1 MIEDQIIAQKI
12 SDLHL
17 KTIGE
22 LNEILFEIQE
32 KCSEEEFHAYRR
44 IVGQLMATFWDAL
57 NAIYAKHPSIKP
69 KQFEQ
74 FD

>member
-12 SDLHL
+12 CNLHL

>member
-22 LNEILFEIQE
+22 LNEILFEIQK

>member
-12 SDLHL
+12 CDLHL

-32 KCSEEEFHAYRR
+32 KCSEEEF
-44 IVGQLMATFWDAL
+44 
-57 NAIYAKHPSIKP
+57 
-69 KQFEQ
+69 
-74 FD
+74 

>member
-74 FD
+74 VD

>member
-1 MIEDQIIAQKI
+1 
-12 SDLHL
+12 
-17 KTIGE
+17 
-22 LNEILFEIQE
+22 
-32 KCSEEEFHAYRR
+32 AYRR

-57 NAIYAKHPSIKP
+57 NSIYAKHPSIKP

>member
-1 MIEDQIIAQKI
+1 MMEDQIFAQKI
-12 SDLHL
+12 SNLHL

-22 LNEILFEIQE
+22 LNELLFEIQE

-44 IVGQLMATFWDAL
+44 IVGQLMYTFWEAL
-57 NAIYAKHPSIKP
+57 DAIYVKHPSIKP
-69 KQFEQ
+69 EQ

>member
-1 MIEDQIIAQKI
+1 MMEDQIFAQKI
-12 SDLHL
+12 SNLHL

-32 KCSEEEFHAYRR
+32 KCCEEEFRAYRR
-44 IVGQLMATFWDAL
+44 IVGQLMYTFWEALDA
-57 NAIYAKHPSIKP
+57 IVKHPSIKP
-69 KQFEQ
+69 EL